1 MTSSLVDDQKRGLT
15 LRVAKAVPKD
25 AGRGMAR
32 LDPADMARI
41 GAKVGDVVLVDGR
54 QRSTALKIIPAHLA
68 ERGKRQIQI
77 DGIARENVGTGLNEP
92 VNVKVT
98 QVPAAQEVTLT
109 PVGTVRTPQAQ
120 DASHVGPLID
130 GFVVQ
135 AGERV
140 SVPMLRSRPQN
151 FRVSGTVPGG
161 HVMIQPGTRVRVVS
175 VATKP
180 GVAGKPGGRRSGS
193 KVSYADIGG
202 LGQTVARVR
211 EMIEMPLRFPEA
223 YGRLGIDPPRGVLL
237 YGPPGCGK
245 TLLARAV
252 ASETA
257 AHFIHVNGP
266 EIIHKFYGESEA
278 HLRRIFAEA
287 AAKAPSIIFLD
298 EIDGIAPKR
307 GEVQGEVE
315 KRVVAQLLALM
326 DGLEAR
332 GQVIV
337 IGATNIPQNLDQALR
352 RPGRF
357 DREIEIGIPDRDGR
371 GEILQIHTRP
381 MPLAGDV
388 DVAHLA
394 AVTHGF
400 GGADLKALAR
410 EAAMAALRRLMP
422 GVDLATADIPYGE
435 LMALEVTMS
444 DFSAALDEVAP
455 SALREVFT
463 EVPKVSWHEVGGL
476 EEAKAALREA
486 VEWPLRYAPVLV
498 HAGVRPAKGIL
509 LTGPPGGGKTLLAKA
524 IAHESGVNFIS
535 VKGPELLSKWVG
547 DSEKGIREVF
557 GKARQAAPCIVF
569 LDEIDALAPRRGG
582 GGENHVS
589 ERLVSQAVRGGLARE
604 QPRVVHHVAQEVE
617 QVQGAHG
624 DGEAG
629 QEAGQPGPAE
639 IGVRA
644 RAEPVGGCHPA
655 PGERL
660 PVLRRE
666 RGVGSEQHE
675 RQRQH
680 HHQHRERDV
689 ADDQVLTEDIDD
701 QDGAQDQAER
711 DRHAHPAGHRGA
723 LPYRHVVGDRRAQ
736 AGVLAVLEGAE
747 AEPQQ
752 GHAEHRGLLGQQ
764 HHAGRGE
771 HGHDERPPVPAT
783 AEPAY
788 PAAMR
793 GAVRQRSDDRVPH

>member
-1 MTSSLVDDQKRGLT
+1 MTSPLDDQMRSLT
-15 LRVAKAVPKD
+15 LRVAKAVPRD

-32 LDPADMARI
+32 LDPADMARM
-41 GAKVGDVVLVDGR
+41 GAKAGDIVLVDGR
-54 QRSTALKIIPAHLA
+54 RSSTALKIVPAYLP

-77 DGIARENVGTGLNEP
+77 DGIARENVGTGLDQP
-92 VNVKVT
+92 VSVKVT
-98 QVPAAQEVTLT
+98 QARAAQVVTLT
-109 PVGTVRTPQAQ
+109 PIGIVRAPQAQ
-120 DASHVGPLID
+120 DGSRVGALID
-130 GFVVQ
+130 GLVVQ
-135 AGERV
+135 AGERI
-140 SVPMLRSRPQN
+140 SVPVSRSRPQN
-151 FRVSGTVPGG
+151 FKVSGTVPDG
-161 HVMIQPGTRVRVVS
+161 HVMIQPGTRVRVAS
-175 VATKP
+175 VTSKP
-180 GVAGKPGGRRSGS
+180 GVAGKPGSRRSGPR
-193 KVSYADIGG
+193 VTYGDIGG
-202 LGQTVARVR
+202 LGRTVARVR
-211 EMIEMPLRFPEA
+211 EMIELPLRFPEA
-223 YGRLGIDPPRGVLL
+223 FERLGIDPPRGVLL
-237 YGPPGCGK
+237 FGPPGCGK

-278 HLRRIFAEA
+278 HLRKIFAEA

-307 GEVQGEVE
+307 SEVQGQVE

-326 DGLEAR
+326 DGLETR

-337 IGATNIPQNLDQALR
+337 IGATNIPQNLDEALR

-357 DREIEIGIPDRDGR
+357 DREIEIGIPDPDGR
-371 GEILQIHTRP
+371 GEILAIHTRT

-422 GVDLATADIPYGE
+422 GVDLATADIPSDE
-435 LMALEVTMS
+435 LIALEVTMS

-463 EVPKVSWHEVGGL
+463 EIPNVTWHEVGGL

-486 VEWPLRYAPVLV
+486 VEWPLRYAPVLA

-524 IAHESGVNFIS
+524 IAHQSGVNFIS

-569 LDEIDALAPRRGG
+569 LDEIDALVPRRGG

-589 ERLVSQAVRGGLARE
+589 ERLVSQLLTELDGIEELRGVVTLATTNRPDILDPALLRPGRFDIQIEVGPPDAATRQAILEVHTRQQPLADDVDLALLAAATENCMGADLAGICREAAMEAVRRVIVRAYGGATPDVSRLKITQSDLYAALARNAGRRE
-604 QPRVVHHVAQEVE
+604 DDGID
-617 QVQGAHG
+617 GASTW
-624 DGEAG
+624 DTG
-629 QEAGQPGPAE
+629 QE
-639 IGVRA
+639 
-644 RAEPVGGCHPA
+644 PV
-655 PGERL
+655 
-660 PVLRRE
+660 
-666 RGVGSEQHE
+666 
-675 RQRQH
+675 
-680 HHQHRERDV
+680 
-689 ADDQVLTEDIDD
+689 T
-701 QDGAQDQAER
+701 
-711 DRHAHPAGHRGA
+711 
-723 LPYRHVVGDRRAQ
+723 
-736 AGVLAVLEGAE
+736 
-747 AEPQQ
+747 
-752 GHAEHRGLLGQQ
+752 
-764 HHAGRGE
+764 
-771 HGHDERPPVPAT
+771 
-783 AEPAY
+783 
-788 PAAMR
+788 
-793 GAVRQRSDDRVPH
+793 

>member
-1 MTSSLVDDQKRGLT
+1 MTSPLDDQMRSLT
-15 LRVAKAVPKD
+15 LRVAKAVPRD

-32 LDPADMARI
+32 LDPADMARM
-41 GAKVGDVVLVDGR
+41 GAKAGDIVLVDGR
-54 QRSTALKIIPAHLA
+54 RSSTALKIVPAYLP

-77 DGIARENVGTGLNEP
+77 DGIARENVGTGLDQP
-92 VNVKVT
+92 VSVKVT
-98 QVPAAQEVTLT
+98 QARAAQVVTLT
-109 PVGTVRTPQAQ
+109 PLGIVRAPQAQ
-120 DASHVGPLID
+120 DGSRIGALID
-130 GFVVQ
+130 GLVVQ
-135 AGERV
+135 AGERI
-140 SVPMLRSRPQN
+140 SVPVSRSRPQN
-151 FRVSGTVPGG
+151 FKVSGTVPDG
-161 HVMIQPGTRVRVVS
+161 HVMIQPGTRVRVAS
-175 VATKP
+175 VTSKP
-180 GVAGKPGGRRSGS
+180 GVAGKPGSRRSGPR
-193 KVSYADIGG
+193 VTYGDIGG
-202 LGQTVARVR
+202 LGRTVARVR
-211 EMIEMPLRFPEA
+211 EMIELPLRLPEA
-223 YGRLGIDPPRGVLL
+223 FERLGIDPPRGVLL
-237 YGPPGCGK
+237 FGPPGCGK

-278 HLRRIFAEA
+278 HLRKIFAEA

-307 GEVQGEVE
+307 SEVQGQVE

-326 DGLEAR
+326 DGLETR

-337 IGATNIPQNLDQALR
+337 IGATNIPQNLDEALR

-357 DREIEIGIPDRDGR
+357 DREIEIGIPDLDGR
-371 GEILQIHTRP
+371 GEILAIHTRT

-422 GVDLATADIPYGE
+422 GVGLATADIPSDE
-435 LMALEVTMS
+435 LIALEVTMS

-463 EVPKVSWHEVGGL
+463 EIPNVTWHEVGGL

-486 VEWPLRYAPVLV
+486 VEWPLRYAPVLA

-524 IAHESGVNFIS
+524 IAHQSGVNFIS

-569 LDEIDALAPRRGG
+569 LDEIDALVPRRGG

-589 ERLVSQAVRGGLARE
+589 ERLVSQLLTELDGIEELRGVVTLATTNRPDILDPALLRPGRFDIQIEVGPPDAATRQAILEVHTRQQPLADDVDLALLAAATENCMGADLAGICREAAMEAVRRVIVRAYGGATPDVSRLKITQSDLYSALARNAGRRE
-604 QPRVVHHVAQEVE
+604 DDGID
-617 QVQGAHG
+617 GAG
-624 DGEAG
+624 TWDTG
-629 QEAGQPGPAE
+629 QE
-639 IGVRA
+639 
-644 RAEPVGGCHPA
+644 PV
-655 PGERL
+655 
-660 PVLRRE
+660 
-666 RGVGSEQHE
+666 
-675 RQRQH
+675 
-680 HHQHRERDV
+680 
-689 ADDQVLTEDIDD
+689 T
-701 QDGAQDQAER
+701 
-711 DRHAHPAGHRGA
+711 
-723 LPYRHVVGDRRAQ
+723 
-736 AGVLAVLEGAE
+736 
-747 AEPQQ
+747 
-752 GHAEHRGLLGQQ
+752 
-764 HHAGRGE
+764 
-771 HGHDERPPVPAT
+771 
-783 AEPAY
+783 
-788 PAAMR
+788 
-793 GAVRQRSDDRVPH
+793 

>member
-1 MTSSLVDDQKRGLT
+1 MTSSVDDQMRSLT

-54 QRSTALKIIPAHLA
+54 QRSTALKIMPAYFV
-68 ERGKRQIQI
+68 ERGKRRIQI
-77 DGIARENVGTGLNEP
+77 DGIARENVGIGLDEP
-92 VNVKVT
+92 VSVKVT
-98 QVPAAQEVTLT
+98 QVRAAQVVTLT
-109 PVGTVRTPQAQ
+109 PIGIVRAPQAQ

-130 GFVVQ
+130 GLVVQ

-140 SVPMLRSRPQN
+140 SIPVSRSRPQN
-151 FRVSGTVPGG
+151 FKVSGTVPDG
-161 HVMIQPGTRVRVVS
+161 HVMIQPGTLVRVVR
-175 VATKP
+175 
-180 GVAGKPGGRRSGS
+180 VAGKPGSRGP
-193 KVSYADIGG
+193 KVSYGEIGG
-202 LGQTVARVR
+202 LGRTVARVR
-211 EMIEMPLRFPEA
+211 EMIELPLRFPEA
-223 YGRLGIDPPRGVLL
+223 FERLGIDPPRGVLL

-257 AHFIHVNGP
+257 AHFIHVSGP

-278 HLRRIFAEA
+278 HLRKIFAEA

-307 GEVQGEVE
+307 DEVQGEVE

-326 DGLEAR
+326 DGLETR

-357 DREIEIGIPDRDGR
+357 DREIEIGIPDRAGR
-371 GEILQIHTRP
+371 GEILQIHTRT

-388 DVAHLA
+388 DLAHLA

-400 GGADLKALAR
+400 GGADLKGLAR

-422 GVDLATADIPYGE
+422 GVDLATEDIPYGE
-435 LMALEVTMS
+435 LMVLEVTMS

-463 EVPKVSWHEVGGL
+463 EIPKVSWHEVGGL
-476 EEAKAALREA
+476 EEVKAALREA
-486 VEWPLRYAPVLV
+486 VEWPLRYAPVLAQ
-498 HAGVRPAKGIL
+498 AGVRPAKGIL

-524 IAHESGVNFIS
+524 VAHESGVNFIS

-557 GKARQAAPCIVF
+557 GKARQAAPCIIF

-589 ERLVSQAVRGGLARE
+589 ERLVSQLLTELDGIEELRGVVTLATTNRPDIVDPALLRPGRFDVQIEVGPPDAATRQAILEVHARQKPLADDVDLTLLAAATEGCMGADLAGICQEAAMAAVRRVIIRAHSGGPPDVSRLKITQSDLYAALARNAGRRE
-604 QPRVVHHVAQEVE
+604 DHESDWTSTP
-617 QVQGAHG
+617 
-624 DGEAG
+624 DAG
-629 QEAGQPGPAE
+629 QEPVTCTAGEIPGSLPDTD
-639 IGVRA
+639 
-644 RAEPVGGCHPA
+644 
-655 PGERL
+655 GEFSASGQ
-660 PVLRRE
+660 E
-666 RGVGSEQHE
+666 R
-675 RQRQH
+675 
-680 HHQHRERDV
+680 
-689 ADDQVLTEDIDD
+689 II
-701 QDGAQDQAER
+701 
-711 DRHAHPAGHRGA
+711 P
-723 LPYRHVVGDRRAQ
+723 
-736 AGVLAVLEGAE
+736 
-747 AEPQQ
+747 
-752 GHAEHRGLLGQQ
+752 
-764 HHAGRGE
+764 
-771 HGHDERPPVPAT
+771 
-783 AEPAY
+783 
-788 PAAMR
+788 
-793 GAVRQRSDDRVPH
+793 